1 MARWPKGKS
10 ANPGG
15 RPKEVADIKRLA
27 RQYTPEA
34 VKALRQALKRN
45 EHAVSAATLLLAYGY
60 GKPASTI
67 NVRQITDLADLTE
80 DELRAIA
87 GDTGPTIDA
96 TAADDQDTQY
106 IESDDDSGSDA
117 PD

>member
-1 MARWPKGKS
+1 VKGQS

-34 VKALRQALKRN
+34 VRALRQALKRN
-45 EHAVSAATLLLAYGY
+45 EHAVAAATLLLAYGY

-87 GDTGPTIDA
+87 GVGAAPIEGQAQEDDTL
-96 TAADDQDTQY
+96 Y
-106 IESDDDSGSDA
+106 IESETDAGSTQETE
-117 PD
+117 